1 MYEIGDGDVWER
13 DITTYYTLTCECEW
27 KEGKNMKYFFVS
39 SFLWNCAWK
48 KEDDDG
54 VKSGRWWSWWKM

>member
-27 KEGKNMKYFFVS
+27 KEGKNKYFFVS
-39 SFLWNCAWK
+39 SFF
-48 KEDDDG
+48 
-54 VKSGRWWSWWKM
+54 VKLCMGERG